1 MQILIFFLCTVF
13 FLGCS
18 HSGDNK
24 VELEISYLLDHGRT
38 CKTYVAD
45 HFLVTVYDSE
55 QRKMMEKQI
64 TCSETEDNNN
74 TMTLSLEKDSYYIS
88 VVLRDANKMWQS
100 YGSTKADV
108 LKDTKIEINMQQY
121 TGGLIFKWN
130 SDNCKK
136 QDVSVMA
143 FNLMSEET
151 PVNATIW
158 GEDAEMK
165 DFQVPCSAGRFE
177 VINIDYEP
185 TYSAAVNALR
195 MPTSK
200 QSRISYKISE
210 FVSGH
215 GQNKELNME
224 DSGFFDKK
232 ILVSDMVVS
241 WEFDSQTIVTSDDAC
256 KTAGITK
263 VAALLK
269 GENNEVGKTQ
279 DCDNAFS
286 DIRIYDITEDEY
298 TLYLYGKSDDGE
310 ILFESSLDVG
320 LIEPG
325 SFGKN
330 ALKNKIF
337 LKEK

>member
-1 MQILIFFLCTVF
+1 MKKIIFIITALF

-18 HSGDNK
+18 GSGNDK
-24 VELEISYLLDHGRT
+24 VELEISYLLDNGRT
-38 CKTYVAD
+38 CKTYLAD

-64 TCSETEDNNN
+64 ACSENEDNNN
-74 TMTLSLEKDSYYIS
+74 AMTLSVEKDSYYIS
-88 VVLRDANKMWQS
+88 VVLRDAGKMWQS
-100 YGSTKADV
+100 YGAAKTDV
-108 LKDTKIEINMQQY
+108 LKDTKVEINMQQY
-121 TGGLIFKWN
+121 TGGMIFKWN

-136 QDVSVMA
+136 QNVSVMA
-143 FNLMSEET
+143 FTLISEEN

-165 DFQVPCSAGRFE
+165 KFQVPCAAGRFE

-185 TYSAAVNALR
+185 TYSATVNALR
-195 MPTSK
+195 IPASK
-200 QSRISYKISE
+200 QSRISYEISE

-215 GQNKELNME
+215 GQNKELDME
-224 DSGFFDKK
+224 DSDFFDKK

-241 WEFDSQTIVTSDDAC
+241 WEFDSQTIITSDDAC

-263 VAALLK
+263 VEALLK
-269 GENNEVGKTQ
+269 GKNNEAGKTQ
-279 DCDNAFS
+279 DCDNGFS